1 MASVLNRRTVLT
13 QGTALLA
20 LAAAGVPF
28 AAQAQTAQAQGRRNA
43 PAQAAAAPLT
53 PQDRED
59 IARIEQYLN
68 GITTLEAKFLQV
80 AERGATL
87 SGQFYIKRPGKL
99 RFQYDPPARIQIVA
113 DGRQVTYYDAD
124 TDQISQL
131 PTGLTVAKFLVAP
144 RISLSGDLVVT
155 RVQRDAALLQV
166 TAVQARAPGEG
177 QVVLS
182 FGDKPLQLRRWTV
195 IDGRN
200 RSITVSLTNLKTGA
214 PLKDDLFVFVDP
226 DPNRADRFRP

>member
-1 MASVLNRRTVLT
+1 MTVLLNRRTILT
-13 QGTALLA
+13 RSAAVLA
-20 LAAAGVPF
+20 LAAVPF
-28 AAQAQTAQAQGRRNA
+28 AAQAQTKRAA
-43 PAQAAAAPLT
+43 PAQAAAAPLS

-59 IARIEQYLN
+59 VARVEQYLN
-68 GITTLEAKFLQV
+68 GITTLEAQFLQV

-144 RISLSGDLVVT
+144 QISLSGDLVVT
-155 RVQRDAALLQV
+155 RVQRDAGLLQL

-200 RSITVSLTNLKTGA
+200 RSITVSLTNLKTGTA
-214 PLKDDLFVFVDP
+214 LKDDLFVFVDP
-226 DPNRADRFRP
+226 DPNRAGRFRP